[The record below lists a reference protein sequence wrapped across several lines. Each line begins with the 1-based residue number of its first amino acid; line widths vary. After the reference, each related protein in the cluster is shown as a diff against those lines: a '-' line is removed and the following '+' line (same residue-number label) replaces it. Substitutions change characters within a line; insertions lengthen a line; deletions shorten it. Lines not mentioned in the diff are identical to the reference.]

1 MELGMKSN
9 VMSTLVAACAAVVLA
24 GCVSSTPPALEGRP
38 PAYVQG
44 YKDGCASGKSVEG
57 SVFYTYQKNIYLFES
72 DKDYK
77 EGWNDAYRQCRS
89 KQETKDASGG
99 SR

>member
-9 VMSTLVAACAAVVLA
+9 VLSMLAAACVAVVLA
-24 GCVSSTPPALEGRP
+24 GCASSTPPALEGKP

-44 YKDGCASGKSVEG
+44 YQDGCASGRSVEG
-57 SVFYTYQKNIYLFES
+57 SVFYYYTKNIKLFES

-77 EGWNDAYRQCRS
+77 QGWSDAYKQCRYR
-89 KQETKDASGG
+89 QEMQGASGG